1 MKTYRVVF
9 SGAHMES
16 EAGCNALAA
25 YLSSVLV
32 KLNDRG
38 FVGDFDL
45 NLDTGEDATKYL
57 PEGQSEEWQ
66 KLAVRQAK
74 QGVQVMEKT
83 LAEIDDSTIV
93 AVAKGAAPPPPSPT
107 PKKPAPAKRKKAAK
121 PKEKETKMALHKK
134 PGYKTSH
141 NKPKPK
147 KATRKTPSKKK

>member
-107 PKKPAPAKRKKAAK
+107 PKKPAPAKKSAPA
-121 PKEKETKMALHKK
+121 
-134 PGYKTSH
+134 
-141 NKPKPK
+141 PK
-147 KATRKTPSKKK
+147 KAPAKKKVTKKT